1 MADDG
6 QDSKVQ
12 DAAEESMPRRVFFA
26 AGAGL
31 VGACYAGAIGY
42 PVYRFLSTPA
52 HKSAAEEAA
61 LREVSFSAD
70 KLPAPGTAYLFKFGS
85 HNAILIRLEDSSL
98 VCFDR
103 TCTHLGCTVEFQPK
117 EKRIHCACHGGVYD
131 MNTGKNVSGPPPK
144 PLKQYRVEVT
154 ADGQVVISRA

>member
-26 AGAGL
+26 AGVGL

-52 HKSAAEEAA
+52 RQSEALAAVKEIS
-61 LREVSFSAD
+61 LPPD
-70 KLPAPGTAYLFKFGS
+70 KLPAPGTALQFLFGTRP
-85 HNAILIRLEDSSL
+85 ALLIRHADDSM
-98 VCFDR
+98 VCFDAV
-103 TCTHLGCTVEFQPK
+103 CTHLGCTVQFQPK
-117 EKRIHCACHGGVYD
+117 EQRIHCACHGGNYD
-131 MNTGKNVSGPPPK
+131 MNSGKNVSGPPPK
-144 PLKQYRVEVT
+144 PLKQYKVEVA